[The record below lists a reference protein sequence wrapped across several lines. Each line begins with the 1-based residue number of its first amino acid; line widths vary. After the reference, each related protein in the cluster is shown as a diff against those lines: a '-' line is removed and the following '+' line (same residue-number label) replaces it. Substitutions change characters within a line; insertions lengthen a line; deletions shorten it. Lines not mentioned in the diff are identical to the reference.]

1 MYVKELMVICFLLM
15 AQYAILFFNLLS
27 LPMVIVLMVGMI
39 PSYFLFQKALK
50 KPSQKEYLLDA
61 YMHDIKILGL
71 YVLLCIAVFVLVYIQ
86 DAFLSESAFFQNVFS
101 LGLSVFIYGFIYLDF
116 LRKKI
121 STYHEYNEVQ
131 QGLMKA
137 CMALL
142 FYLLYHVV
150 YFGRWEF

>member
-15 AQYAILFFNLLS
+15 AQYVSLFFNLLS

-71 YVLLCIAVFVLVYIQ
+71 YVLLCIAVFVLLYIQ
-86 DAFLSESAFFQNVFS
+86 GAFSFESSFS
-101 LGLSVFIYGFIYLDF
+101 FGLTVFIYGFIYLDF

-121 STYHEYNEVQ
+121 SIYHEYNEVQ

-142 FYLLYHVV
+142 FLLLYNIL
-150 YFGRWEF
+150 YYGRW